1 MSRHDKDYNSS
12 VKLSAYADLMLDR
25 IDTCISDKISKSVT
39 RLASA
44 IVTKVNSD
52 GSVNIRL
59 PSEDNTEFTK
69 IQNQCPYE
77 LKIGDAVELTL
88 KNGSFN
94 NCWVSAK
101 HGMGTRATSEGS
113 SGAYVLP
120 VATATQLGGI
130 KVGAGLVISNGVL
143 SVTGGGTADAVEW
156 KNVLNTPTTLAG
168 YGITDAR
175 INSGTITLGGNS
187 IVPLTASSNLDATKL
202 VGNVPSATKAI
213 QDGNGDVI
221 VDTYAKKTDIPS
233 LSGYA
238 TQTWVQNQ
246 GYLTQHQS
254 LAEYALKTE
263 IPIVPTKV
271 SAFENDAGYLTSH
284 QSLKDYATKSW
295 VQNQGYLTQHQDISG
310 LATKLELQTVED
322 KIPTIPTKVSAF
334 ENDAGYLTQ
343 HQSLANYAL
352 KSELPKKVSDLTN
365 DAEYITASGAPVQS
379 VNGKTGTVFLT
390 ANDVK
395 ALPSTT
401 PIPVVN
407 NAKLTIQQNGTE
419 VDNFTANSAVDKT
432 VNITVPTKLSELEDD
447 SSFAK
452 TSELPTK
459 TSELE
464 NDSGYITSS
473 DIPSIPVTTVNGKT
487 GAVVLNA
494 TDVRALPNTTVI
506 PTTTSQLTNNSGYIT
521 SAGAPVQTVNGKT
534 GAVQLTATDVGAI
547 SAADI
552 SQTLGNSSTKVPS
565 EKAVVDA
572 MSAAGYGDMLKAKY
586 ANNSTDDTVDK
597 AFSDANGKNIA
608 DTYVPKDGG
617 TLNNVNANT
626 LITTGN
632 YLIGEGCTNFP
643 DGSQGSVVQ
652 VVGAGGSA
660 YQTTVIYAT
669 NTYAHRAYNGTT
681 WTAWKDANGAVVS
694 ATQPQYQNVGSLWFK
709 EIT

>member
-1 MSRHDKDYNSS
+1 MSKRKNNIQSDYTMDDLADSL
-12 VKLSAYADLMLDR
+12 LSR
-25 IDTCISDKISKSVT
+25 I
-39 RLASA
+39 LACVDQKAQSNDITKGA
-44 IVTKVNSD
+44 IVTRVNED
-52 GSVNIRL
+52 GTVNVKL
-59 PSEDNTEFTK
+59 PADEEGHEFTK
-69 IQNQCPYE
+69 ISNQSVYE
-77 LKIGDAVELTL
+77 LSVGDSVELYL
-88 KNGSFN
+88 KGGRYS
-94 NCWVSAK
+94 NCWIIAK
-101 HGMGTRATSEGS
+101 HGMGRKRVALETQKGNTVVVGGGS
-113 SGAYVLP
+113 S
-120 VATATQLGGI
+120 
-130 KVGAGLVISNGVL
+130 
-143 SVTGGGTADAVEW
+143 TGGG
-156 KNVLNTPTTLAG
+156 
-168 YGITDAR
+168 
-175 INSGTITLGGNS
+175 SGTIPESILKHLVDYNNPHRVTKEQLGLSKVVTS
-187 IVPLTASSNLDATKL
+187 INGES
-202 VGNVPSATKAI
+202 
-213 QDGNGDVI
+213 GDV
-221 VDTYAKKTDIPS
+221 
-233 LSGYA
+233 
-238 TQTWVQNQ
+238 N
-246 GYLTQHQS
+246 
-254 LAEYALKTE
+254 
-263 IPIVPTKV
+263 
-271 SAFENDAGYLTSH
+271 
-284 QSLKDYATKSW
+284 
-295 VQNQGYLTQHQDISG
+295 
-310 LATKLELQTVED
+310 
-322 KIPTIPTKVSAF
+322 IPTVI
-334 ENDAGYLTQ
+334 ND
-343 HQSLANYAL
+343 
-352 KSELPKKVSDLTN
+352 
-365 DAEYITASGAPVQS
+365 
-379 VNGKTGTVFLT
+379 
-390 ANDVK
+390 
-395 ALPSTT
+395 
-401 PIPVVN
+401 
-407 NAKLTIQQNGTE
+407 AKLTIQKNGVE
-419 VDNFTANSAVDKT
+419 VGNFTANSAVDKT

-534 GAVQLTATDVGAI
+534 GTVQLTATDVGAI

-565 EKAVVDA
+565 EKAVADA

-617 TLNNVNANT
+617 TLNNVDANT
-626 LITTGN
+626 LTATGN
-632 YLIGEGCTNFP
+632 YLIGESCTNFP

-652 VVGAGGSA
+652 VAGAGGSA

>member
-1 MSRHDKDYNSS
+1 MSRRKNNIQSDYTMDDLADSL
-12 VKLSAYADLMLDR
+12 LSR
-25 IDTCISDKISKSVT
+25 I
-39 RLASA
+39 LACVDQKAQSNDITKGA
-44 IVTKVNSD
+44 IVTRVNED
-52 GSVNIRL
+52 GTVNVKL
-59 PSEDNTEFTK
+59 PADEEGHEFTK
-69 IQNQCPYE
+69 ISNQSVYE
-77 LKIGDAVELTL
+77 LSVGDSVELYL
-88 KNGSFN
+88 KGGRYS
-94 NCWVSAK
+94 NCWVIAK
-101 HGMGTRATSEGS
+101 HGMGRKRVALETQKGNTVVVGGGS
-113 SGAYVLP
+113 S
-120 VATATQLGGI
+120 
-130 KVGAGLVISNGVL
+130 
-143 SVTGGGTADAVEW
+143 TGGG
-156 KNVLNTPTTLAG
+156 
-168 YGITDAR
+168 
-175 INSGTITLGGNS
+175 SGTIPESILKHLVDYNNPHRVTKEQLGLSKVVTS
-187 IVPLTASSNLDATKL
+187 INGES
-202 VGNVPSATKAI
+202 
-213 QDGNGDVI
+213 GDV
-221 VDTYAKKTDIPS
+221 
-233 LSGYA
+233 
-238 TQTWVQNQ
+238 
-246 GYLTQHQS
+246 
-254 LAEYALKTE
+254 
-263 IPIVPTKV
+263 
-271 SAFENDAGYLTSH
+271 
-284 QSLKDYATKSW
+284 
-295 VQNQGYLTQHQDISG
+295 
-310 LATKLELQTVED
+310 
-322 KIPTIPTKVSAF
+322 TIPTVI
-334 ENDAGYLTQ
+334 ND
-343 HQSLANYAL
+343 
-352 KSELPKKVSDLTN
+352 
-365 DAEYITASGAPVQS
+365 
-379 VNGKTGTVFLT
+379 
-390 ANDVK
+390 
-395 ALPSTT
+395 
-401 PIPVVN
+401 
-407 NAKLTIQQNGTE
+407 AKLTIQQNGTE
-419 VDNFTANSAVDKT
+419 VGNFTANSAVDKT

-473 DIPSIPVTTVNGKT
+473 DIPSIPVT
-487 GAVVLNA
+487 
-494 TDVRALPNTTVI
+494 
-506 PTTTSQLTNNSGYIT
+506 
-521 SAGAPVQTVNGKT
+521 TVNGKT

>member
-1 MSRHDKDYNSS
+1 MSRRKNNIQSDYTMDDLADSL
-12 VKLSAYADLMLDR
+12 LSR
-25 IDTCISDKISKSVT
+25 I
-39 RLASA
+39 LACVDQKAQSNDITKGA
-44 IVTKVNSD
+44 IVTRVNED
-52 GSVNIRL
+52 GTVNVKL
-59 PSEDNTEFTK
+59 PADEDGHEFTK
-69 IQNQCPYE
+69 ISNQSVYE
-77 LKIGDAVELTL
+77 LSVGDSVELYL
-88 KNGSFN
+88 KGGRYS
-94 NCWVSAK
+94 NCWIIAK
-101 HGMGTRATSEGS
+101 HGMGRKRVALETQKGNTVVVGGGS
-113 SGAYVLP
+113 S
-120 VATATQLGGI
+120 
-130 KVGAGLVISNGVL
+130 
-143 SVTGGGTADAVEW
+143 TGGG
-156 KNVLNTPTTLAG
+156 
-168 YGITDAR
+168 
-175 INSGTITLGGNS
+175 SGTIPESILKHLVDYNNPHRVTKEQLGLSKVVTS
-187 IVPLTASSNLDATKL
+187 INGES
-202 VGNVPSATKAI
+202 
-213 QDGNGDVI
+213 GDV
-221 VDTYAKKTDIPS
+221 
-233 LSGYA
+233 
-238 TQTWVQNQ
+238 N
-246 GYLTQHQS
+246 
-254 LAEYALKTE
+254 
-263 IPIVPTKV
+263 
-271 SAFENDAGYLTSH
+271 
-284 QSLKDYATKSW
+284 
-295 VQNQGYLTQHQDISG
+295 
-310 LATKLELQTVED
+310 
-322 KIPTIPTKVSAF
+322 IPTVI
-334 ENDAGYLTQ
+334 ND
-343 HQSLANYAL
+343 
-352 KSELPKKVSDLTN
+352 
-365 DAEYITASGAPVQS
+365 
-379 VNGKTGTVFLT
+379 
-390 ANDVK
+390 
-395 ALPSTT
+395 
-401 PIPVVN
+401 
-407 NAKLTIQQNGTE
+407 AKLTIQKNGVE
-419 VDNFTANSAVDKT
+419 VGNFTANSAVDKT

-565 EKAVVDA
+565 EKAVADA

-617 TLNNVNANT
+617 TLNNVDANT
-626 LITTGN
+626 LTATGN
-632 YLIGEGCTNFP
+632 YLIGESCTNFP

-694 ATQPQYQNVGSLWFK
+694 ATQPQYQNIGSLWFK

>member
-1 MSRHDKDYNSS
+1 MSRRKNNIQSDYTMDDLADSL
-12 VKLSAYADLMLDR
+12 LSR
-25 IDTCISDKISKSVT
+25 I
-39 RLASA
+39 LACVDQKAQSNDITKGA
-44 IVTKVNSD
+44 IVTRVNED
-52 GSVNIRL
+52 GTVNVKL
-59 PSEDNTEFTK
+59 PADEEGHEFTK
-69 IQNQCPYE
+69 ISNQSVYE
-77 LKIGDAVELTL
+77 LSVGDSVELYL
-88 KNGSFN
+88 KGGRYS
-94 NCWVSAK
+94 NCWIIAK
-101 HGMGTRATSEGS
+101 HGMGRKRVALETQKGNTVVVGGGS
-113 SGAYVLP
+113 S
-120 VATATQLGGI
+120 
-130 KVGAGLVISNGVL
+130 
-143 SVTGGGTADAVEW
+143 TGGG
-156 KNVLNTPTTLAG
+156 
-168 YGITDAR
+168 
-175 INSGTITLGGNS
+175 SGTIPESILKHLVDYNNPHRVTKEQLGLSKVVTS
-187 IVPLTASSNLDATKL
+187 INGES
-202 VGNVPSATKAI
+202 
-213 QDGNGDVI
+213 GDV
-221 VDTYAKKTDIPS
+221 
-233 LSGYA
+233 
-238 TQTWVQNQ
+238 N
-246 GYLTQHQS
+246 
-254 LAEYALKTE
+254 
-263 IPIVPTKV
+263 
-271 SAFENDAGYLTSH
+271 
-284 QSLKDYATKSW
+284 
-295 VQNQGYLTQHQDISG
+295 
-310 LATKLELQTVED
+310 
-322 KIPTIPTKVSAF
+322 IPTVI
-334 ENDAGYLTQ
+334 ND
-343 HQSLANYAL
+343 
-352 KSELPKKVSDLTN
+352 
-365 DAEYITASGAPVQS
+365 
-379 VNGKTGTVFLT
+379 
-390 ANDVK
+390 
-395 ALPSTT
+395 
-401 PIPVVN
+401 
-407 NAKLTIQQNGTE
+407 AKLTIQKNGVE
-419 VDNFTANSAVDKT
+419 VGNFTANSAVDKT
-432 VNITVPTKLSELEDD
+432 VNIIVPTKLSELEDD

-506 PTTTSQLTNNSGYIT
+506 PTTTSQLSNDSGYIT

-565 EKAVVDA
+565 EKAVADA

-617 TLNNVNANT
+617 TLNNVDANT
-626 LITTGN
+626 LTATGN
-632 YLIGEGCTNFP
+632 YLIGESCTNFP

>member
-1 MSRHDKDYNSS
+1 MSRRKNNIQSDYTMDDLADSL
-12 VKLSAYADLMLDR
+12 LSR
-25 IDTCISDKISKSVT
+25 I
-39 RLASA
+39 LACVDQKAQSNDITKGA
-44 IVTKVNSD
+44 IVTRVNED
-52 GSVNIRL
+52 GTVNVKL
-59 PSEDNTEFTK
+59 PADEEGHEFTK
-69 IQNQCPYE
+69 ISNQSVYE
-77 LKIGDAVELTL
+77 LSVGDSVELYL
-88 KNGSFN
+88 KGGRYS
-94 NCWVSAK
+94 NCWVIAK
-101 HGMGTRATSEGS
+101 HGMGRKRVALETQKGNTVVVGGGS
-113 SGAYVLP
+113 S
-120 VATATQLGGI
+120 
-130 KVGAGLVISNGVL
+130 
-143 SVTGGGTADAVEW
+143 TGGG
-156 KNVLNTPTTLAG
+156 
-168 YGITDAR
+168 
-175 INSGTITLGGNS
+175 SGTIPESILKHLVDYNNPHRVTKEQLGLSKVVTS
-187 IVPLTASSNLDATKL
+187 INGES
-202 VGNVPSATKAI
+202 
-213 QDGNGDVI
+213 GDV
-221 VDTYAKKTDIPS
+221 
-233 LSGYA
+233 
-238 TQTWVQNQ
+238 
-246 GYLTQHQS
+246 
-254 LAEYALKTE
+254 
-263 IPIVPTKV
+263 
-271 SAFENDAGYLTSH
+271 
-284 QSLKDYATKSW
+284 
-295 VQNQGYLTQHQDISG
+295 
-310 LATKLELQTVED
+310 
-322 KIPTIPTKVSAF
+322 TIPTVI
-334 ENDAGYLTQ
+334 ND
-343 HQSLANYAL
+343 
-352 KSELPKKVSDLTN
+352 
-365 DAEYITASGAPVQS
+365 
-379 VNGKTGTVFLT
+379 
-390 ANDVK
+390 
-395 ALPSTT
+395 
-401 PIPVVN
+401 
-407 NAKLTIQQNGTE
+407 AKLTIQQNGTE
-419 VDNFTANSAVDKT
+419 VGNFTANSAVDKT

-473 DIPSIPVTTVNGKT
+473 DIPSIPVQSVNGKT

-534 GAVQLTATDVGAI
+534 GAVQLT
-547 SAADI
+547 
-552 SQTLGNSSTKVPS
+552 

>member
-1 MSRHDKDYNSS
+1 MSRRKNNIQSDYTMDDLADSL
-12 VKLSAYADLMLDR
+12 LSR
-25 IDTCISDKISKSVT
+25 I
-39 RLASA
+39 LACVDQKAQSNDITKGA
-44 IVTKVNSD
+44 IVTRVNED
-52 GSVNIRL
+52 GTVNVKL
-59 PSEDNTEFTK
+59 PADEEGHEFTK
-69 IQNQCPYE
+69 ISNQSVYE
-77 LKIGDAVELTL
+77 LSVGDSVELYL
-88 KNGSFN
+88 KGGRYS
-94 NCWVSAK
+94 NCWIIAK
-101 HGMGTRATSEGS
+101 HGMGRKRVALETQKGNTVVVGGGS
-113 SGAYVLP
+113 S
-120 VATATQLGGI
+120 
-130 KVGAGLVISNGVL
+130 
-143 SVTGGGTADAVEW
+143 TGGG
-156 KNVLNTPTTLAG
+156 
-168 YGITDAR
+168 
-175 INSGTITLGGNS
+175 SGTIPESILKHLVDYNNPHRVTKEQLGLSKVVTS
-187 IVPLTASSNLDATKL
+187 INGES
-202 VGNVPSATKAI
+202 
-213 QDGNGDVI
+213 GDV
-221 VDTYAKKTDIPS
+221 
-233 LSGYA
+233 
-238 TQTWVQNQ
+238 N
-246 GYLTQHQS
+246 
-254 LAEYALKTE
+254 
-263 IPIVPTKV
+263 
-271 SAFENDAGYLTSH
+271 
-284 QSLKDYATKSW
+284 
-295 VQNQGYLTQHQDISG
+295 
-310 LATKLELQTVED
+310 
-322 KIPTIPTKVSAF
+322 IPTVI
-334 ENDAGYLTQ
+334 ND
-343 HQSLANYAL
+343 
-352 KSELPKKVSDLTN
+352 
-365 DAEYITASGAPVQS
+365 
-379 VNGKTGTVFLT
+379 
-390 ANDVK
+390 
-395 ALPSTT
+395 
-401 PIPVVN
+401 
-407 NAKLTIQQNGTE
+407 AKLTIQKNGVE
-419 VDNFTANSAVDKT
+419 VGNFTANSAVDKT

-565 EKAVVDA
+565 EKAVADV

-617 TLNNVNANT
+617 TLNNVDANT
-626 LITTGN
+626 LTATGN
-632 YLIGEGCTNFP
+632 YLIGESCTNFP

>member
-1 MSRHDKDYNSS
+1 MSRRKNNIQSDYTMDDLADSL
-12 VKLSAYADLMLDR
+12 LSR
-25 IDTCISDKISKSVT
+25 I
-39 RLASA
+39 LACVDQKAQSNDITKGA
-44 IVTKVNSD
+44 IVTRVNED
-52 GSVNIRL
+52 GTVNVKL
-59 PSEDNTEFTK
+59 PADEEGHEFTK
-69 IQNQCPYE
+69 ISNQSVYE
-77 LKIGDAVELTL
+77 LSVGDSVELYL
-88 KNGSFN
+88 KGGRYS
-94 NCWVSAK
+94 NCWIIAK
-101 HGMGTRATSEGS
+101 HGMGRKRVALETQKGNTVVVGGGS
-113 SGAYVLP
+113 S
-120 VATATQLGGI
+120 
-130 KVGAGLVISNGVL
+130 
-143 SVTGGGTADAVEW
+143 TGGG
-156 KNVLNTPTTLAG
+156 
-168 YGITDAR
+168 
-175 INSGTITLGGNS
+175 SGTIPESILKHLVDYNNPHRVTKEQLGLSKVVTS
-187 IVPLTASSNLDATKL
+187 INGES
-202 VGNVPSATKAI
+202 
-213 QDGNGDVI
+213 GDV
-221 VDTYAKKTDIPS
+221 
-233 LSGYA
+233 
-238 TQTWVQNQ
+238 N
-246 GYLTQHQS
+246 
-254 LAEYALKTE
+254 
-263 IPIVPTKV
+263 
-271 SAFENDAGYLTSH
+271 
-284 QSLKDYATKSW
+284 
-295 VQNQGYLTQHQDISG
+295 
-310 LATKLELQTVED
+310 
-322 KIPTIPTKVSAF
+322 IPTVI
-334 ENDAGYLTQ
+334 ND
-343 HQSLANYAL
+343 
-352 KSELPKKVSDLTN
+352 
-365 DAEYITASGAPVQS
+365 
-379 VNGKTGTVFLT
+379 
-390 ANDVK
+390 
-395 ALPSTT
+395 
-401 PIPVVN
+401 
-407 NAKLTIQQNGTE
+407 AKLTIQKNGVE
-419 VDNFTANSAVDKT
+419 VGNFTANSAVDKT

-534 GAVQLTATDVGAI
+534 GTVQLTATDVGAI

-565 EKAVVDA
+565 EKAVADA

-617 TLNNVNANT
+617 TLNNVDANT
-626 LITTGN
+626 LTATGN
-632 YLIGEGCTNFP
+632 YLIGESCTNFP

-694 ATQPQYQNVGSLWFK
+694 ATQPQHQNVGSLWFK